1 MPYDQTLDTEIFK
14 AVKEFGPSRITV
26 AVYSYNN
33 GPKKLQIVREN
44 SNADG
49 QWIYTKIGRMNK
61 EEATEVIPIMMKAI
75 ENM

>member
-1 MPYDQTLDTEIFK
+1 MPYDQSLDAEVFK
-14 AVKEFGPSRITV
+14 AVKEFGPTRVTV

-49 QWIYTKIGRMNK
+49 QWIYAKLGRMNK
-61 EEATEVIPIMMKAI
+61 EEAQEIVPIILKAI
-75 ENM
+75 ESM